1 MGALLSADQS
11 AGALGFLWPS
21 IGRLGIFAYMG
32 VGVDTLGTLGYTA
45 AIQYVIVVSVGLVRF
60 LLVVVAGQ
68 TAHASNERPRW

>member
-1 MGALLSADQS
+1 VGALLSADRS

-45 AIQYVIVVSVGLVRF
+45 AIQYVHRRVGG
-60 LLVVVAGQ
+60 A
-68 TAHASNERPRW
+68 RPIPRCGRWPNSTRIE